1 MNRRTR
7 SRSALCATLIG
18 SIGLA
23 GCTVGPD
30 YRAPQPPPGTQ
41 VPLLGTT
48 EAQATTTEPPSQWWQ
63 LYQDPALDGL
73 VQEAFRANTD
83 LAVAAAN
90 LSAARA
96 TLEAARVGRYPQTQL
111 SAGTQRGRDA
121 VTDEIL
127 EIGGHPP
134 QTFWFYDA
142 LLDASYEVDLF
153 GHVRRAIEAARAD
166 TEAARAA
173 HDLVKVT
180 VAAETTRAYA
190 QVCALGEAIDVARHS
205 IDVVTAE
212 EQITTDRRDAGAAAD
227 FDVVRAQALVAQV
240 RAALPPLIGQ
250 RQSALFQ
257 LAQLLGRP
265 PGAVP
270 QPALDCVQPPTLR
283 NLIPVGDGASLLAR
297 RPDVRQAERRVA
309 AATARIGVATA
320 DLYPRI
326 ALVGSYGGI
335 GTQVSDVTDSTGLT
349 WGIGPRISWSFPNQ
363 SPVRA
368 RIHQAHAAEQA
379 AIAGFDGVVL
389 QALKETDQS
398 LAIYAAEL
406 AHRQELLVARER
418 ARRAFDMAHEQFLAG
433 AISDLDLLSAES
445 TFVGADAAVAAADG
459 AMAQDQIGVFKAL
472 GGGWQP

>member
-1 MNRRTR
+1 MNARACR
-7 SRSALCATLIG
+7 ALRAALLG
-18 SIGLA
+18 STWLA
-23 GCTVGPD
+23 GCSVGPD

-48 EAQATTTEPPSQWWQ
+48 EAQAAASEPPAQWWQ

-90 LSAARA
+90 LSAARS
-96 TLEAARVGRYPQTQL
+96 TLEAARAGRYPQTRT
-111 SAGTQRGRDA
+111 SAGTERGRDA

-127 EIGGHPP
+127 EIGGHAP

-142 LLDASYEVDLF
+142 LLDVSYEVDLF

-173 HDLVKVT
+173 RDIVTVT

-190 QVCALGEAIDVARHS
+190 QVCALGEAIGVSRHS
-205 IDVVTAE
+205 IDVVTHE
-212 EQITTDRRDAGAAAD
+212 QQITTDRRDAGAAAD

-240 RAALPPLIGQ
+240 RAALPPLLGQ

-265 PGAVP
+265 PGGAP
-270 QPALDCVQPPTLR
+270 QAALDCLQPPTLKA
-283 NLIPVGDGASLLAR
+283 LIPVGDGASLLAR

-320 DLYPRI
+320 ELYPRI
-326 ALVGSYGGI
+326 SLVGSYGGI
-335 GTQVSDVTDSTGLT
+335 GTQVSQVTDSVGLT
-349 WGIGPRISWSFPNQ
+349 WGIGPSISWSFPNQ

-368 RIHQAHAAEQA
+368 RIHQARAGEQA
-379 AIAGFDGVVL
+379 AVAGFDGVVL
-389 QALKETDQS
+389 QALKETDQA
-398 LAIYAAEL
+398 LATYAAEL
-406 AHRQELLVARER
+406 AQRQELMVARDR
-418 ARRAFDMAHEQFLAG
+418 AQQAFAMAHEQFLAG
-433 AISDLDLLSAES
+433 ATSNLDLLNAES
-445 TFVGADAAVAAADG
+445 TAVAADTAVAVADG
-459 AMAQDQIGVFKAL
+459 AVAQDQIGVFKAL

>member
-1 MNRRTR
+1 MKAATGI
-7 SRSALCATLIG
+7 ALRAAVLG
-18 SIGLA
+18 GAWLV
-23 GCTVGPD
+23 GCTVGPT
-30 YRAPQPPPGTQ
+30 YRAPAPPAGTQ
-41 VPLLGTT
+41 APLLGVT

-63 LYQDPALDGL
+63 LYQDPVLDGL
-73 VQEAFRANTD
+73 VQEAFKANTD

-127 EIGGHPP
+127 EIGGHAP

-142 LLDASYEVDLF
+142 LLDVSYEVDLF

-173 HDLVKVT
+173 RDIVTVT

-190 QVCALGEAIDVARHS
+190 QVCALGEAIAVTRHS
-205 IDVVTAE
+205 IEVVTHE
-212 EQITTDRRDAGAAAD
+212 QQITTDRRDAGAAAD

-240 RAALPPLIGQ
+240 RATLPTLVGQ

-265 PGAVP
+265 PGGAP
-270 QPALDCVQPPTLR
+270 QAAADCVQPPTLKA
-283 NLIPVGDGASLLAR
+283 LIPVGDGASLLAR

-309 AATARIGVATA
+309 AASARIGVATA

-326 ALVGSYGGI
+326 SLVGSYGGI
-335 GTQVSDVTDSTGLT
+335 GTQLSDVTDSVGLT

-368 RIHQAHAAEQA
+368 RIHQARAGEQA
-379 AIAGFDGVVL
+379 AVAGFDGVVL

-398 LAIYAAEL
+398 LATYAAEL
-406 AHRQELLVARER
+406 AHRQELLVARDR
-418 ARRAFDMAHEQFLAG
+418 ARQAFDMAHEQFLAG
-433 AISDLDLLSAES
+433 ATTNLDLLNAES
-445 TFVGADAAVAAADG
+445 TAVGADAAVAAADG
-459 AMAQDQIGVFKAL
+459 AVAQDQVGVFKAL

>member
-1 MNRRTR
+1 MNARACR
-7 SRSALCATLIG
+7 ALRAALLG
-18 SIGLA
+18 SIWLA

-30 YRAPQPPPGTQ
+30 YRAPQPQPGTQ

-48 EAQATTTEPPSQWWQ
+48 EAQAATTEPPAQWWQ
-63 LYQDPALDGL
+63 LYQDPALNGL

-90 LSAARA
+90 LSAARS
-96 TLEAARVGRYPQTQL
+96 TLEAARAGRYPQTRM
-111 SAGTQRGRDA
+111 SAGTERGRDA

-127 EIGGHPP
+127 EIDGHPP

-142 LLDASYEVDLF
+142 LLDVSYEVDLF

-173 HDLVKVT
+173 RDIVTVT

-190 QVCALGEAIDVARHS
+190 QVCALGEAIAVTRHS
-205 IDVVTAE
+205 IDVVSHE

-240 RAALPPLIGQ
+240 RAALPPLLGQ

-265 PGAVP
+265 PGGAP
-270 QPALDCVQPPTLR
+270 QAALDCVQPPTLKA
-283 NLIPVGDGASLLAR
+283 LIPVGDGASLLAR

-320 DLYPRI
+320 ELYPRI
-326 ALVGSYGGI
+326 SLVGSYGGI
-335 GTQVSDVTDSTGLT
+335 GTQVSQVTDSVGLT
-349 WGIGPRISWSFPNQ
+349 WGIGPSISWSFPNQ

-368 RIHQAHAAEQA
+368 RIHQARAGEQA
-379 AIAGFDGVVL
+379 AVAGFDGVVL
-389 QALKETDQS
+389 QALKETDQA
-398 LAIYAAEL
+398 LATYAAEL
-406 AHRQELLVARER
+406 AQRQELMVARER
-418 ARRAFDMAHEQFLAG
+418 AGQAFAMAHEQFLAG
-433 AISDLDLLSAES
+433 ATSNLDLLNAES
-445 TFVGADAAVAAADG
+445 TAVAADTAVAVADG
-459 AMAQDQIGVFKAL
+459 AVAQDQIGVFKAL